1 VFEPLYKPEEARGIW
16 VYLEQQSGKLEGVSL
31 ELLGKARELADQART
46 SLTGVLLGHQV
57 ADLAQEAIACGA
69 NEVLLADDPVLAQ
82 YRTDPYTRVVAQI
95 VAERKPDIFLLGAT
109 PDGRDLA
116 GRLGV
121 RLRTGLTAD
130 CTALWLKEAD
140 ARRGATLL
148 EAQVTGFGGGITAD
162 IECEYHRPQMAT
174 VRPGIFEAAEP
185 HPARKGAV
193 TPVAVQVPE
202 EDLRVQVLERVTH
215 EGVDITKAK
224 VIIAGGRGIRGDWRL
239 LEELASLLGGE
250 IGATRVAVDEGW
262 IGRDRQIGQTG
273 LVTRPD
279 LAICCGI
286 SGAIHFTVGVEKA
299 GMIISINTDREAE
312 IFEHS
317 DYGVVDDIFQV
328 LPALIDELR
337 KAVQP

>member
-1 VFEPLYKPEEARGIW
+1 VFEPLYKPKEARGIW
-16 VYLEQQSGKLEGVSL
+16 VYLEQQGGKLEGVSL
-31 ELLGKARELADQART
+31 ELLGKSREMADKAKIP
-46 SLTGVLLGHQV
+46 LVGVLLGHKV
-57 ADLAQEAIACGA
+57 DHLAKESIARGAD
-69 NEVLLADDPVLAQ
+69 EVLLADDPVLAQ
-82 YRTDPYTRVVAQI
+82 YRTDPYTRVVTQM
-95 VAERKPDIFLLGAT
+95 VLDRKPDIFLLGAT

-130 CTALWLKEAD
+130 CTNLWLKE
-140 ARRGATLL
+140 GTTLL
-148 EAQVTGFGGGITAD
+148 EGEVTGFGGGILAV

-174 VRPGIFEAAEP
+174 VRPGIFQAAEVD
-185 HPARKGAV
+185 PARKGKV
-193 TPVAVQVPE
+193 TPVAVKVPE
-202 EDLRVQVLERVTH
+202 EDLKVQVLERVTS

-224 VIIAGGRGIRGDWRL
+224 VIIAGGRGIRGDWHL
-239 LEELASLLGGE
+239 LEELAALLGGE

-262 IGRDRQIGQTG
+262 VGRDRQIGQTG

-328 LPALIDELR
+328 LPPLIAELR
-337 KAVQP
+337 KAAQP

>member
-1 VFEPLYKPEEARGIW
+1 M
-16 VYLEQQSGKLEGVSL
+16 
-31 ELLGKARELADQART
+31 
-46 SLTGVLLGHQV
+46 GHQLGDI
-57 ADLAQEAIACGA
+57 AKEAIACGA
-69 NEVLLADDPVLAQ
+69 DEVLVADDPVLAQ
-82 YRTDPYTRVVAQI
+82 YRTDPYTRVVTQM
-95 VAERKPDIFLLGAT
+95 VLDRKPDIFLLGAT

-130 CTALWLKEAD
+130 CTAMWLRE
-140 ARRGATLL
+140 GTNLL
-148 EAQVTGFGGGITAD
+148 EAQVTGFGGGILAD
-162 IECEYHRPQMAT
+162 IECEFHRPQMAT

-185 HPARKGAV
+185 DPALKGTV
-193 TPVAVQVPE
+193 TPVAVSVPK
-202 EDLRVQVLERVTH
+202 EDERVQVVERVTQ

-224 VIIAGGRGIRGDWRL
+224 VIIAAGRGIRGDWKLVR
-239 LEELASLLGGE
+239 ELAALLGGE

-286 SGAIHFTVGVEKA
+286 SGATHFTVGVEKA
-299 GMIISINTDREAE
+299 GMVVSINTDREAE

-317 DYGVVDDIFQV
+317 DYGVVEDIFQI
-328 LPALIDELR
+328 LPPLVEELR
-337 KAVQP
+337 KAAQT